1 MDEVLNRLVVVVQP
15 METFDSLLEQYMPG
29 SCDWILSNEQ
39 FVSFLS
45 DKSTQASILHINGL
59 PGSGKSVLASFIIQH
74 LEGRLELPTQYWYF
88 RYDDHMK
95 RSNRQCLL
103 SLAVQALHSVPGYS
117 NKLRSIGKDVDSIAR
132 SDLRSLWNKLFFGIL
147 DKIAD
152 AETRPVYWVIDAID
166 ESESAQAFLSL
177 LGHLKTLRFP
187 LRVIVLARFQTVS
200 KHVDRLKS
208 SLPPGRVKDFS
219 MATPRESFDLYI
231 AEKLDLTAWP
241 EDLKDRVTTKL
252 L

>member
-1 MDEVLNRLVVVVQP
+1 MDEVLNRLGVVVQP
-15 METFDSLLEQYMPG
+15 MDTYDSMLEQYMPG
-29 SCDWILSNEQ
+29 SCDWILSNEH

-45 DKSTQASILHINGL
+45 DQSTQASVLHINGL
-59 PGSGKSVLASFIIQH
+59 PGSGKSILASFIIQH

-88 RYDDHMK
+88 RYDDHSK

-117 NKLRSIGKDVDSIAR
+117 NRLRSIGKDVDSIAR

-147 DKIAD
+147 DKIAQT
-152 AETRPVYWVIDAID
+152 ETRPVYWVIDAVD
-166 ESESAQAFLSL
+166 ESESAHAFLGL
-177 LGHLKTLRFP
+177 LGNLRALRFP

-200 KHVDRLKS
+200 KQVDKLKS
-208 SLPPGRVKDFS
+208 SLPLGRLKELS
-219 MATPRESFDLYI
+219 MAAPKESFDLYI
-231 AEKLDLTAWP
+231 SEKLDLTPWP
-241 EDLKDRVTTKL
+241 DDLKERITTKL

>member
-1 MDEVLNRLVVVVQP
+1 MDEVLNRLGVVVQP
-15 METFDSLLEQYMPG
+15 MDTYDSTLEQYMPG
-29 SCDWILSNEQ
+29 SCDWILSNEH

-45 DKSTQASILHINGL
+45 DQSTQASVLHIDGL
-59 PGSGKSVLASFIIQH
+59 PGSGKSILASFIIQH

-88 RYDDHMK
+88 RYDDHLK

-147 DKIAD
+147 DKIAQT
-152 AETRPVYWVIDAID
+152 ETRPVYWVIDAVD
-166 ESESAQAFLSL
+166 ESESAHAFLGL
-177 LGHLKTLRFP
+177 LGNLRALRFP

-200 KHVDRLKS
+200 KQVDKLKS
-208 SLPPGRVKDFS
+208 SLPLGRVKELS
-219 MATPRESFDLYI
+219 MATPKESFDLYI
-231 AEKLDLTAWP
+231 SEKLDLTPWP
-241 EDLKDRVTTKL
+241 DDLKERITTKL